1 MIYFSDFGEFQSLL
15 LRFQAMKSFSFA
27 AISQNFEMHETL
39 HINSVFLRKL
49 QHFWQFRYNI
59 LSGLFVLVGDAVYAI
74 GRIRASG
81 HLHRGLLL
89 SMLRA
94 PMLFFD
100 STPLGRIVNRFSRDL
115 DTVDTAIPQMFKWF
129 IFCLYDVIGIV
140 LVLSI
145 SMPLFLTSLLPLFI
159 LYFFTQVHVVVVCC
173 FFSLHENARMQ
184 NVFRSTCWCVKLSFD
199 VMPYI
204 LSVIVNNW

>member
-1 MIYFSDFGEFQSLL
+1 MPYILE
-15 LRFQAMKSFSFA
+15 
-27 AISQNFEMHETL
+27 IHETL
-39 HINSVFLRKL
+39 KMKWCIFEETTAFLT
-49 QHFWQFRYNI
+49 YNI

-74 GRIRASG
+74 GRIRASEY
-81 HLHRGLLL
+81 LHRGLLL
-89 SMLRA
+89 SLLRA

-115 DTVDTAIPQMFKWF
+115 DTIDTAIPQMFKWF

-159 LYFFTQVHVVVVCC
+159 LYFFTQVRAVVVMC
-173 FFSLHENARMQ
+173 R
-184 NVFRSTCWCVKLSFD
+184 W
-199 VMPYI
+199 
-204 LSVIVNNW
+204 